1 MVNVF
6 EILKKVLIILFMLV
20 LVFAGYV
27 ELTNLNS
34 KHMTYRQKVLKTV
47 YPVFMWWSRLVGN
60 NSNEL
65 VNSNSEPV
73 IPFYT
78 LKGFL
83 NNGNELDFTSLKGK
97 KVLLVNTAS
106 DCGYTDQYAE
116 LEKLYEKYNNSLV
129 IIGFPSNDFKQQEN
143 GTDEEIAQFCKLN
156 FGISFPMMKKSVVIK
171 SDQQNEVFRWLTDLS
186 LNGWNNKQPTW
197 NFCKYLVN
205 ENGVL
210 TNYFGSAVSPLSKD
224 VIKAIEKK
232 L

>member
-1 MVNVF
+1 
-6 EILKKVLIILFMLV
+6 
-20 LVFAGYV
+20 
-27 ELTNLNS
+27 
-34 KHMTYRQKVLKTV
+34 MTYRQKVLKTV